1 MDVVVIVPWSL
12 IGMIYYYRKLQWT
25 RNITSAKLNPT
36 IQLTIHVVSYND
48 LWLQCLHLYCCKSTT
63 IHSNSKRDMIR
74 YTLVS
79 LFCCLSRCA
88 ISCMAGSSTPW
99 PVFLLAV
106 TTWTISLVSDLQLL
120 TLPPNV
126 HQDLYHNLIGETAT
140 GTLAAIQSVSVE
152 SGDQKD

>member
-1 MDVVVIVPWSL
+1 
-12 IGMIYYYRKLQWT
+12 
-25 RNITSAKLNPT
+25 
-36 IQLTIHVVSYND
+36 
-48 LWLQCLHLYCCKSTT
+48 
-63 IHSNSKRDMIR
+63 
-74 YTLVS
+74 
-79 LFCCLSRCA
+79 
-88 ISCMAGSSTPW
+88 MAGSSTPW

-126 HQDLYHNLIGETAT
+126 HQDLYHNLIGETAP